1 MAPDRVATMRDET
14 TTRLRL
20 LVMTSTYPRWAN
32 DPEPAFVHELCRRLV
47 SRFDVTVLCPHA
59 SGSAIDEVLDGV
71 QVHRYRYA
79 PSGWE
84 TLVNDGGILGNL
96 NRHSL
101 KWLLVPGFMI
111 GQWLALLRLRR
122 RWRPDLVHAHWLL
135 PQGIIAV
142 SARATPLVVT
152 SHGAD
157 LFALRG
163 GLFRA
168 LRSWVVAR
176 TSAITVAS
184 EAMRER
190 LRLECP
196 HATPFAMPMGVDLN
210 GRFKDDQRVP
220 RSPGVILA
228 VGRLVEKKGL
238 VYLIEAMPAVL
249 EAHPGAR
256 LDVVGFGPERERL
269 AERVRQLGLDQAVN
283 FLGSVAQPDLPRHYQ
298 SAAVFVA
305 PFVEAAS
312 GDQEGLGLV
321 VAEAI
326 GCLCPVIVGDVPA
339 VHDFLGTAS
348 ECIVPQRDADALA
361 AAIIRVL
368 EDPSEAQARAMERR
382 EAVRLKFSW
391 DVVAENYAGLLSG
404 ILQEDHHD
412 YR

>member
-1 MAPDRVATMRDET
+1 MPHET

-47 SRFDVTVLCPHA
+47 PRFDVTVLCPHA
-59 SGSAIDEVLDGV
+59 GGASVDEVLDGV

-79 PSGWE
+79 PAGWE

-96 NRHSL
+96 ERHPW
-101 KWLLVPGFMI
+101 KWLLLPSFLL

-122 RWRPDLVHAHWLL
+122 RWRPDVVHAHWLL
-135 PQGIIAV
+135 PQGIIAA
-142 SARATPLVVT
+142 SAGATPLVVT

-163 GLFRA
+163 RLFRL

-184 EAMRER
+184 EVMRER
-190 LRLECP
+190 LKQECP
-196 HATPFAMPMGVDLN
+196 HATPFTMPMGVDLM
-210 GRFKDDQRVP
+210 GRFKDDLTVT
-220 RSPGVILA
+220 RSRGVILA

-238 VYLIEAMPAVL
+238 VYLIEAMPTVL
-249 EAHPGAR
+249 EAHPEAR
-256 LDVVGFGPERERL
+256 LDIVGFGPERERL
-269 AERVRQLGLDQAVN
+269 AERVSQLGLDHVVN
-283 FLGSVAQPDLPRHYQ
+283 FLGAVPQPELPRHYQ

-326 GCLCPVIVGDVPA
+326 GCLCPVLVGDVPA
-339 VHDFLGTAS
+339 VHDFFGP
-348 ECIVPQRDADALA
+348 EGDGVVPQRDPGALA
-361 AAIIRVL
+361 KAIIRVL
-368 EDPSEAQARAMERR
+368 DDPSEAHARALERR

-391 DVVAENYAGLLSG
+391 DVVAKGYADLFESLLKQG
-404 ILQEDHHD
+404 HRDQE
-412 YR
+412 